1 MWDIL
6 ESMAILVEELE
17 SDFNELKEKISQPS

>member
-6 ESMAILVEELE
+6 NEMAMMVDDLE
-17 SDFNELKEKISQPS
+17 KDFHELKEKLGTD

>member
-6 ESMAILVEELE
+6 NEMAVMVEELE
-17 SDFNELKEKISQPS
+17 SDFSELKEKLGVD

>member
-6 ESMAILVEELE
+6 NEMAVMVEELE
-17 SDFNELKEKISQPS
+17 QDFQDLKDKLGSC

>member
-6 ESMAILVEELE
+6 NEMAVMVEELE
-17 SDFNELKEKISQPS
+17 SDFNELKEKLGVD

>member
-6 ESMAILVEELE
+6 SEMAVMVEELE
-17 SDFNELKEKISQPS
+17 QDFKDLKDKLGAD